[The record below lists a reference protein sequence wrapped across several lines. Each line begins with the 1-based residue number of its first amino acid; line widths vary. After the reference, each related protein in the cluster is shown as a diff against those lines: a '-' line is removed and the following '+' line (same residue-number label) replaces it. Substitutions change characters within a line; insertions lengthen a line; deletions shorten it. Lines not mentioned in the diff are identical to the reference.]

1 MHRHAEFSSSDVA
14 NGPNIVQLADM
25 KQNYALAQAR
35 QKLRVVADAAV
46 AQSRSSFTYDGSVD
60 KGLPWV
66 ICSPRCF
73 FLLQIID
80 LYVLD
85 ARDTSI
91 LLVRYGYIDE
101 ATSLA
106 LLFNQDLDIIFDSLV
121 DKYLAALTTEQED
134 LTSKDRVSESSWA
147 SANKHRS
154 ASTLLSLQNYLERYD
169 NAESNYRYR
178 LEVVERILSR
188 NGDFN
193 LQPWITLHYLVCLRN
208 MPGLFDK
215 LRTVPPKHM

>member
-1 MHRHAEFSSSDVA
+1 MALLDRVGRLLPMLDRLTRTNRGLIYSLVLFLY
-14 NGPNIVQLADM
+14 IV
-25 KQNYALAQAR
+25 
-35 QKLRVVADAAV
+35 
-46 AQSRSSFTYDGSVD
+46 
-60 KGLPWV
+60 
-66 ICSPRCF
+66 
-73 FLLQIID
+73 D

-101 ATSLA
+101 ATSLT
-106 LLFNQDLDIIFDSLV
+106 LLYGQDLDIIFDSLV
-121 DKYLAALTTEQED
+121 DKYLAALTTEQES
-134 LTSKDRVSESSWA
+134 LTSKNRSSESSWA

-154 ASTLLSLQNYLERYD
+154 ASALLSLQNYLDRYD

-193 LQPWITLHYLVCLRN
+193 LQPWLTLHYLVCVCCIVR
-208 MPGLFDK
+208 LFGK
-215 LRTVPPKHM
+215 LRAGANDMD

>member
-1 MHRHAEFSSSDVA
+1 
-14 NGPNIVQLADM
+14 M
-25 KQNYALAQAR
+25 KQSYALAQAK
-35 QKLRVVADAAV
+35 QKLRVVADGAV
-46 AQSRSSFTYDGSVD
+46 AQSRTSFANAESID
-60 KGLPWV
+60 KGLPCLMTQRV
-66 ICSPRCF
+66 DIF
-73 FLLQIID
+73 FFWPFLD

-106 LLFNQDLDIIFDSLV
+106 LLFNQDLDIIFDYLV

-134 LTSKDRVSESSWA
+134 LTDKDRMGESNWA

-188 NGDFN
+188 NSDFN

-208 MPGLFDK
+208 MIWI
-215 LRTVPPKHM
+215 V